1 MPNPFAKMSNVSD
14 ISEEIPTSN
23 EDLSPVV
30 DEEATVAVI
39 SGKFREA
46 EVVVDDEE
54 WDDWG
59 SEG

>member
-14 ISEEIPTSN
+14 ISEEIPASN
-23 EDLSPVV
+23 EDLTPVV

>member
-14 ISEEIPTSN
+14 ISEEIPASN

-30 DEEATVAVI
+30 DEETTVAVI

-46 EVVVDDEE
+46 EVVVDNEE

>member
-14 ISEEIPTSN
+14 ISEEISASN

-46 EVVVDDEE
+46 EVIVDDEE